1 MSTKRYSDKPELV
14 KGPNNRWLCRC
25 GCNVECQPP
34 RRTFASDNCVHT
46 YLLRRSGSYLR
57 RCIKQRDRTICAHCQ
72 LDCGKLRRQLKKA
85 KADGDVAAVK
95 QLQQQ
100 YPRLKANRSYWE
112 ADHIVPVVKGGGE
125 STDLNNF
132 RTLCIECH
140 LKVTN
145 ELKKELKN
153 RGKQL
158 TTQS

>member
-1 MSTKRYSDKPELV
+1 MSTKRYSSKPPLT

-57 RCIKQRDRTICAHCQ
+57 RCVKHRDKTICAHCQ

-85 KADGDVAAVK
+85 KAEGAVAVVK

-112 ADHIVPVVKGGGE
+112 ADHIIPVVKGGGE

-145 ELKKELKN
+145 ALKKELKE
-153 RGKQL
+153 KAA
-158 TTQS
+158 TSAK